1 MGSREHS
8 EGHGYGGKSSSPVC
22 CGRPVYRAM
31 KVDGPMRNLVVAET
45 TSLMEYVKLDWSLKF
60 GCFLGVLTLLTIE
73 RRRGDKS
80 LCDGELGFSPK
91 LRRGL
96 RGLIGLDSDP
106 LGLGNVILARL
117 PLSLGVDNN
126 DGRRSGQSED
136 RMLLE
141 VDGWNGGNDS
151 HVCDL

>member
-1 MGSREHS
+1 MSSHEHS
-8 EGHGYGGKSSSPVC
+8 EGHGYGGKSDSLVC
-22 CGRPVYRAM
+22 CGRPHAKPCGRG
-31 KVDGPMRNLVVAET
+31 DGVFNGIREARPVAEVW
-45 TSLMEYVKLDWSLKF
+45 L
-60 GCFLGVLTLLTIE
+60 FLGGVLTSLTVE
-73 RRRGDKS
+73 RRRGDKG
-80 LCDGELGFSPK
+80 LCDDEPGFSPK

-96 RGLIGLDSDP
+96 RGLIGLDSNL

-117 PLSLGVDNN
+117 PLPPGVGDN

-151 HVCDL
+151 NVCDL